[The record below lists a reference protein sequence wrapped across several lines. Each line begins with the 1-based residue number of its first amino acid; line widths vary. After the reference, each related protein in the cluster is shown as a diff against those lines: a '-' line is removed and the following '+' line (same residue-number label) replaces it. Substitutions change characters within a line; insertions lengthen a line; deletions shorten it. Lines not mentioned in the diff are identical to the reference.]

1 MHFALRFPTHLAVTA
16 STRVVVSFQTYRD
29 RRSSDPCLEQCNLVA
44 ECACTAGG
52 GVAMADGGLFGTK
65 MEGGLLAFRIK
76 NLDTGES
83 VHVKNTPVLVDESKL
98 NTFGPDDDD
107 VDHVSDPGN
116 AGAPSGDQVGSS
128 TYDSR
133 SATSMRHRPSLVG
146 PHPLV
151 CMYARACV
159 CLLTATPSILGYRS
173 RSAGPSRAAIRKVAS
188 SRCEP
193 CTRRVLGLP
202 VMCDVWRCGCW
213 WYRRM

>member
-29 RRSSDPCLEQCNLVA
+29 RRSSDPCLEQCNLVVGCA
-44 ECACTAGG
+44 CCACTAGS

-133 SATSMRHRPSLVG
+133 SATG
-146 PHPLV
+146 PCATDPHWSDHIPL
-151 CMYARACV
+151 CA
-159 CLLTATPSILGYRS
+159 
-173 RSAGPSRAAIRKVAS
+173 
-188 SRCEP
+188 
-193 CTRRVLGLP
+193 CTRARV
-202 VMCDVWRCGCW
+202 CAC
-213 WYRRM
+213 